1 MMRRTETRRELKRLP
16 FVLAG
21 FFCCASPMTLAAP
34 VDAAWIRG
42 MNFGSLIIGAAGGT
56 LSMDVSTGV
65 RTGTGSVVPLAG
77 GTLTQLRVD
86 LTADP
91 GVSVTITAPASVPI
105 TGINYGSVLTW
116 TPTSDTP
123 LIFNMPASGEKIIN
137 MAGDLVIPANTIA
150 DAFVGNITV
159 SIDYTF

>member
-1 MMRRTETRRELKRLP
+1 
-16 FVLAG
+16 
-21 FFCCASPMTLAAP
+21 MTLAAP
-34 VDAAWIRG
+34 VDATWIRG

-56 LSMDVSTGV
+56 LSMDVSTGE
-65 RTGTGSVVPLAG
+65 RTGTGSVAPLPG

-91 GVSVTITAPASVPI
+91 GVSVTITAPTSVPI

-116 TPTSDTP
+116 TPTSDSP
-123 LIFNMPASGEKIIN
+123 LIFNMPASGTKIIN
-137 MAGDLVIPANTIA
+137 MAGDLTIPANTIT
-150 DAFVGNITV
+150 DAFVGSITI